1 MTQSLT
7 YVEID
12 LSICSLTYGVA
23 PCTASIPTTGD
34 AKCFNSVKTCQD
46 RAHFSASEVTLRF
59 AKPAEYLPREIDCI
73 PSILSVEFS
82 PATVSLGK
90 NLGQRASLTITFRD
104 HPHSDTGQGYDK
116 YRTERAYDPYSQG
129 TYWGKFRARQPFL
142 RGRSLRWISGVV
154 GQDLADMERRHFVV
168 DSFDGPTPDGKYTI
182 IAKDVLKFADGDR
195 AQAPALSNGYLSAD
209 ITAVTTSIA
218 ILPSG
223 IGNAEYPT
231 GGTDYLCIGG
241 NEIVQLTSRVG
252 NTLTVVR
259 GQLGTT
265 ATTHKAQDR
274 VQRVLRYSG
283 QDVAN
288 IAYDLMVNYAGVPAS
303 YINLAEWQ
311 AETAAYLGTVY
322 TATICEPTSVA
333 TLLSEL
339 AEQAGLAIWDDNV
352 AQKVRLKVLHGV
364 LTDANTFT
372 PDNTL
377 EKSLTLKEQPDQR
390 LSRVQVYFGQKDP
403 TKPLSNLDNYRST
416 SLIIDEDAEADYGS
430 PAIRVIYSR
439 WIPEAGRTVADRL
452 GEILIGRFRDPP
464 RRVTFATARYAETD
478 VELGQGYRVESVC
491 VQDAAGAQ
499 SNIPIQTT
507 RVNPGPDRFTVE
519 AEEMLWS
526 APDQDLSNRQIV
538 FDANTFNVNLR
549 TAHDSIYP
557 APQAGDIVTATI
569 NAGVII
575 GSTSTALPA
584 FDVGSWPAGVT
595 IAIVVNGLV
604 QGMGG
609 TGGVGG
615 NGAANPNNPTSGG
628 NGSPGGRAFYT
639 RQAVALDAS
648 GGGKIW
654 SGGGGGGGG
663 GGAGTNGGSG
673 GVGGNNAGLATPG
686 GPGSPGSSASGGAA
700 GPGGSLSGS
709 VAGSAGGSGGGPGL
723 AGNGGSGGGL
733 AGAGGAAGTAI
744 DGISFITLTL
754 GAGDIR
760 GPQIN

>member
-7 YVEID
+7 FIEID
-12 LSICSLTYGVA
+12 IPFCSLTYGVA
-23 PCTASIPTTGD
+23 PCTASIPTTGN
-34 AKCFNSVKTCQD
+34 AKCFNSIKTCQD
-46 RAHFSASEVTLRF
+46 RAHFTESEVALRF
-59 AKPAEYLPREIDCI
+59 AKPADYLPREIDCI
-73 PSILSVEFS
+73 PSILSVEFT
-82 PATVSLGK
+82 PATVSLGR

-104 HPHSDTGQGYDK
+104 HPHSDTGHGYDK
-116 YRTERAYDPYSQG
+116 YRAERAYDPYSQG

-154 GQDLADMERRHFVV
+154 GQNLAEMETRYFFV
-168 DSFDGPTPDGKYTI
+168 DSFDGPTPDGQYTI
-182 IAKDVLKFADGDR
+182 IAKDMLKFADGDR
-195 AQAPALSNGYLSAD
+195 AQAPALSNGFLAAD
-209 ITAVTTSIA
+209 ITATATSIA

-223 IGNAEYPT
+223 IGNAEYPL
-231 GGTDYLCIGG
+231 GGSDYLCIGG
-241 NEIVQLTSRVG
+241 NEIVQFTSRAG
-252 NTLTVVR
+252 NSLTVVR

-283 QDVAN
+283 MDVAN
-288 IAYDLMVNYAGVPAS
+288 IAYDLLVNYAGVPAS

-311 AETAAYLGTVY
+311 SETAAYLGTVY
-322 TATICEPTSVA
+322 TANVCEPTSVA

-339 AEQAGLAIWDDNV
+339 AEQAGLAIWDDNL
-352 AQKVRLKVLHGV
+352 AQKLRLKVLHGV

-416 SLIIDEDAEADYGS
+416 SLTIDANAEADYGS

-452 GEILIGRFRDPP
+452 GKILIGRFRDPP
-464 RRVTFATARYAETD
+464 RRVTFATARYAMTD
-478 VELGQGYRVESVC
+478 VELGQGYRVESLC
-491 VQDAAGAQ
+491 VQDATGAQ
-499 SNIPIQTT
+499 SDIPIQTT

-538 FDANTFNVNLR
+538 FDASTFNVNLR
-549 TAHDSIYP
+549 GAHDSIYP
-557 APQAGDIVTATI
+557 APQAGDVVTATI

-584 FDVGSWPAGVT
+584 FNVGSWPVGVT
-595 IAIVVNGLV
+595 INIVLNGSV

-609 TGGVGG
+609 TG
-615 NGAANPNNPTSGG
+615 
-628 NGSPGGRAFYT
+628 
-639 RQAVALDAS
+639 
-648 GGGKIW
+648 
-654 SGGGGGGGG
+654 
-663 GGAGTNGGSG
+663 
-673 GVGGNNAGLATPG
+673 
-686 GPGSPGSSASGGAA
+686 
-700 GPGGSLSGS
+700 
-709 VAGSAGGSGGGPGL
+709 
-723 AGNGGSGGGL
+723 
-733 AGAGGAAGTAI
+733 
-744 DGISFITLTL
+744 
-754 GAGDIR
+754 
-760 GPQIN
+760 